1 MNFGRATYPILWLY
15 LKLRTSVCIHKDHT
29 KWAEAKILV
38 VYLAQNLSIFVKV
51 AFSKTSDLA
60 LLWEFLGSTP
70 QTQINFPNLT
80 QDKIETNTTIC
91 LGKARFL
98 QIWPG

>member
-1 MNFGRATYPILWLY
+1 MNFGRTTYPILWSCFKY
-15 LKLRTSVCIHKDHT
+15 LKHRTSVRIHKDL
-29 KWAEAKILV
+29 KWDEAKMAL
-38 VYLAQNLSIFVKV
+38 NLSIFVKV